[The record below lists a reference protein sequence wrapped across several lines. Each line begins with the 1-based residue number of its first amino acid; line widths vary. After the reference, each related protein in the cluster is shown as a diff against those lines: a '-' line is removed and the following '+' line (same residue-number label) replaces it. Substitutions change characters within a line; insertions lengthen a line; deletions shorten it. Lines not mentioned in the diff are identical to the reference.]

1 MLKKFIVG
9 IVVGFIGICLFTN
22 TSMTTDAASQ
32 TTDKDSS
39 IIYRTSCEGT
49 NVTGDWE
56 FTYALTARENGNI
69 HIDIQISDYKTLG
82 SSYIKEIGKLS
93 FNDSMIAALEEN
105 GAAGLSTYNGDAKVI
120 SGFDNTNIIYTV
132 IDSEFR
138 DASSVGSKIT
148 YFDFYV
154 KEPYLTTAQTINLF
168 GTEVTIPYGEPP
180 VDKDA
185 QIADL
190 QRQLAEKEAEI
201 EFLNR
206 KIATFGTGDV
216 DFNGELQINDLVLM
230 NNWLLAKPD
239 ASLELWQAGDMTEDG
254 HLDTFDM
261 VLMRR
266 ALIAKV

>member
-1 MLKKFIVG
+1 MLKKFITG
-9 IVVGFIGICLFTN
+9 IMAGFIGICLFTN
-22 TSMTTDAASQ
+22 TNMTIDAASQ

-49 NVTGDWE
+49 NVTGEWE

-69 HIDIQISDYKTLG
+69 HIDIQISDYKG
-82 SSYIKEIGKLS
+82 AGHSYIKEIGKLS
-93 FNDSMIAALEEN
+93 FNDLMIATLEEN

-120 SGFDNTNIIYTV
+120 SSFDNTNIIYTV
-132 IDSEFR
+132 IDSRYRNTE
-138 DASSVGSKIT
+138 SVGSKIT

-206 KIATFGTGDV
+206 KIAAFGTGDV

-230 NNWLLAKPD
+230 NNWLLAKPN

-266 ALIAKV
+266 ALVAKV